1 MASNKNQHFVP
12 RCYLRPFTIGGVGS
26 AINLYN
32 IDRQKFIELAPVKHQ
47 CSGDYF
53 YGKDPELEKAIQSV
67 EGAYGATLRAI
78 IGPQYSLTDE
88 HRHVLKIFWLLQHLR
103 T

>member
-12 RCYLRPFTIGGVGS
+12 RCYLRPFTHDGADS

-32 IDRQKFIELAPVKHQ
+32 IDRQKFIEMASVKHQ

-53 YGKDPELEKAIQSV
+53 YGSDPLLENAIQST
-67 EGAYGATLRAI
+67 EGAYGTALREI
-78 IGPQYSLTDE
+78 LKPDYKLTDE
-88 HRHVLKIFWLLQHLR
+88 HRKLLKLF
-103 T
+103 